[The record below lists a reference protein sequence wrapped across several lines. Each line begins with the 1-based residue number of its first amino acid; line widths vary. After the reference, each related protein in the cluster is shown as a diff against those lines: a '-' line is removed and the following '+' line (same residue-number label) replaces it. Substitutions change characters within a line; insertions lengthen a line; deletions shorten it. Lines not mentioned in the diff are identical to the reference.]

1 MTTNLSN
8 PVIAEIGIKLAFADQ
23 YLNAKNELKVNFK
36 RFKKSTPFSERLN
49 QWLREWYHQNENQIH
64 FVEID
69 PVENYKSMSEY
80 YKEMKKSFD
89 ETGHVIIWTG
99 ASDNTIFGE
108 PHINHIFRAWHDMT
122 HYYYNQPFNFGGE
135 STVATI
141 QCSELPT
148 DWIFERELITAEVL
162 GQNQYYRIH
171 REYVVD
177 QRQFA
182 YDYLFNT
189 VEALTVKQNN
199 NSKELSSVKIKFID
213 LRKQKPIDLI

>member
-49 QWLREWYHQNENQIH
+49 NWLREWFYEHRDNII
-64 FVEID
+64 FVEVD
-69 PVENYKSMSEY
+69 PVENYISMSEY
-80 YKEMKKSFD
+80 FKGLKEQWKKNGQI
-89 ETGHVIIWTG
+89 EIWTG
-99 ASDNTIFGE
+99 TSDNTIFGD
-108 PHINHIFRAWHDMT
+108 PQINHFFRAWHDYI
-122 HYYYNQPFNFGGE
+122 HIKYNQSFNFGGE

-141 QCSELPT
+141 QCSQLPT
-148 DWIFERELITAEVL
+148 DWIFERELITAEVF

-177 QRQFA
+177 QRQFC

-189 VEALTVKQNN
+189 VEAITVNRSI
-199 NSKELSSVKIKFID
+199 NSID
-213 LRKQKPIDLI
+213 LRKQKPENLV

>member
-23 YLNAKNELKVNFK
+23 YLNAKQNLKVNFK

-49 QWLREWYHQNENQIH
+49 QWLREWFYEHRQFFE

-69 PVENYKSMSEY
+69 PVEKYTNMSEY
-80 YKEMKKSFD
+80 FEGMKRYFRAHNK
-89 ETGHVIIWTG
+89 IRIWTG

-108 PHINHIFRAWHDMT
+108 SQVNHFFRAWHDLI
-122 HYYYNQPFNFGGE
+122 HIRYNQSFNFGGE

-141 QCSELPT
+141 QCSQLPT

-171 REYVVD
+171 REYVTD

-213 LRKQKPIDLI
+213 LRK

>member
-1 MTTNLSN
+1 MNTKLTN

-23 YLNAKNELKVNFK
+23 YLNAKQNLKVNFK

-49 QWLREWYHQNENQIH
+49 NWLREWFYEHRDNII

-69 PVENYKSMSEY
+69 PVENYINMSEY
-80 YKEMKKSFD
+80 FKGLKEQWEKNGQI
-89 ETGHVIIWTG
+89 EIWTG
-99 ASDNTIFGE
+99 ASENTIFGE
-108 PHINHIFRAWHDMT
+108 PQINHFFRAWHDLI
-122 HYYYNQPFNFGGE
+122 HIAYDQPFNFGGE

-141 QCSELPT
+141 QCSQLPT

-171 REYVVD
+171 KEYVVD

-189 VEALTVKQNN
+189 VEAITVNR
-199 NSKELSSVKIKFID
+199 SIKSID
-213 LRKQKPIDLI
+213 LRKHKPENLI